1 MPHAVGEHN
10 VRLSASMGISIYPQD
25 GDDPDTLIKN
35 ADTAMYQAKRE
46 GSNHYQ
52 FWCGQSGIWSRN

>member
-1 MPHAVGEHN
+1 
-10 VRLSASMGISIYPQD
+10 MGISIYPQD

-46 GSNHYQ
+46 GQ
-52 FWCGQSGIWSRN
+52 PLPILVWPVRNLEP